1 MQGNLAL
8 NDDSDEEH
16 AMIRDEDDLES
27 LADYPLDQ

>member
-16 AMIRDEDDLES
+16 VMIQDEDDLES